1 MLLDLTTLA
10 LELVADITETSK
22 SVQKKDPEEDQRRP
36 QQNCLLVIELD
47 HMRDRRRYI
56 DCLRYSVLLQ

>member
-22 SVQKKDPEEDQRRP
+22 SVQKKDPEEDQRP
-36 QQNCLLVIELD
+36 QKNCLVVIELD